1 MARKYCVN
9 FTLRY
14 YKNARQKREGIAAA
28 KTDKK
33 ESRVFP
39 LAKRI

>member
-14 YKNARQKREGIAAA
+14 YKNARQKREGNSARNVGLLPAYEFA
-28 KTDKK
+28 
-33 ESRVFP
+33 
-39 LAKRI
+39 